1 MSIINDLNK
10 LGDESYGDLQA
21 KGQEQLQKVQ
31 HQGYNPFD
39 DFGEA
44 VTEWIA
50 AINKAGQKLAVAA
63 GEAYKTGNFDAIDDM
78 SLPDVDAPSPSPAQ
92 EKVAQALQDA
102 VDDARYVATKD
113 PLTLIGDV
121 AGAASPWIP
130 LAVQV
135 PIMVHEM
142 QKAQEIENAPEMSD
156 QAKASLLPMLAGTV
170 AASVTHGVGG
180 LLSKAAPK
188 VSKVMTTPF
197 VGSGIAAGTVLAMD
211 ENVRN
216 YAAEHPARFA
226 VSQFLTDTAIGAKK
240 LAKADWSAKT
250 NPVTDAEIVS
260 EKTNPATE
268 PLADKTK
275 VKETNKK
282 LATSKSERRRERNRR
297 RRRQRKQRQENVWD
311 VDNDYE
317 EMVSPAQV
325 TNREPQTIVE
335 KAYPEQ
341 MPEQQMQQDAIA
353 NQLAKDH
360 LEARQTP
367 EIMQGAHGDKLEY
380 SKDNLYPHPVSA
392 EDIWE
397 TAKAMFPIRPGRLD
411 LADSDRTL
419 GYFMPHGKGIRIRGF
434 RAWSVICHE
443 IGHGLSD
450 KFGWGKD
457 TAVQK
462 ELYDGA
468 TSIWQHG
475 EYGNRYAPENYATYV
490 EEGRAAFMNEYC
502 VNPEMAKKHFP
513 LAYAEFE
520 KAIASDRFY
529 QAQMNLLGQ
538 QVRRWGS
545 QSDFSKAAGM
555 FHWADKTLGKK
566 IDKLVGT
573 WTATKKHF
581 AWEYAD
587 LDESIRAYEDN
598 QGVKIAMEND
608 PAVLA
613 QYAKQAGNDTVGC
626 LLNGNNL
633 GTRAAVK
640 MMQTKFNIA
649 LNNVV
654 ATDILKPLDAQGKR
668 GAKLQ
673 KWLKETEY
681 RDFYDAWNTYQVAK
695 HELEVM
701 TTGRKT
707 THTYAECK
715 KIIAKAEELPEMKLA
730 SDLWK
735 QWNENVLRIAVAG
748 QILPREVANKF
759 LKEYPEYI
767 PMTRSFEIEG
777 TSDFLA
783 SHKAMTVEG
792 SERIIKDPLV
802 QAVKN
807 MQSIVTKVERN
818 RVGLALADLAKGEK
832 GHFLMMPVKD
842 GKYKHVSQIIT
853 VYEEGHPKYYQ
864 CMMKGLYEAMTSEDG
879 NMSASKLDIIEKI
892 SHGAATAL
900 RIGSTSTP
908 MFATANLCK
917 DILEA
922 TIMNADGRNIS
933 HIPLVAPMKIFWQG
947 LQMLNADNALGKLI
961 IRNQRERALL
971 RQYKRE
977 FKSNGV
983 TMTTR
988 LGSIQEINKD
998 FRKIVD
1004 PKISNAALDKAL
1016 YPIRMLWHW
1025 NVMFGEAAEQLPR
1038 MALYRRAKGR
1048 GASMIEA
1055 AMVASDS
1062 TLNFAKSGTT
1072 VKILNRHTPFFNAAF
1087 QGTLKTAR
1095 ELSKNPLSVGL
1106 AMAEHVLF
1114 PTLLLWYWNKDEDW
1128 YKDMPME
1135 MKNKAWYIK
1144 IGDTIYDY
1152 PKTTFIGQLAGSIPE
1167 RLLDVMSE
1175 GEDKQVIADAVY
1187 KLIKDLAPS
1196 GAPPIIEKFYEWQTN
1211 HSMYRNRPLVDQRL
1225 EKLSPK
1231 NQYNQYTSMVARG
1244 IGQATNLSPIK
1255 IDNTIY
1261 GLTGSMGYAFM
1272 NAVDMVARDNI
1283 TPSKKWTEYTR
1294 FTYTEGTGTSRSKD
1308 VFFGGLDKLETQ
1320 YADASFEGRKP
1331 KVDKELKGMRKAR
1344 ADAMKVS
1351 KAIRELYADKTMDAD
1366 TKRAKL
1372 DELNKKQNSIFRT
1385 ANKKY
1390 LNYKYIQSPE

>member
-1 MSIINDLNK
+1 MSIIDDLNK

-39 DFGEA
+39 DFGKA

-50 AINKAGQKLAVAA
+50 DINKSGQKLAVAA
-63 GEAYKTGNFDAIDDM
+63 GEAYKAGNFDAIDDM

-135 PIMVHEM
+135 PIMMHEM

-268 PLADKTK
+268 PVADKTK
-275 VKETNKK
+275 VEETNKK
-282 LATSKSERRRERNRR
+282 LGAPTKEKNKRKRKH
-297 RRRQRKQRQENVWD
+297 RKQHRENVWD

-317 EMVSPAQV
+317 EMVTPAQV
-325 TNREPQTIVE
+325 TKREPKTTAE

-457 TAVQK
+457 TAIQK
-462 ELYDGA
+462 ELYEGA

-555 FHWADKTLGKK
+555 FHWADKELGKR
-566 IDKLVGT
+566 IDKLIGT

-668 GAKLQ
+668 GAELQ
-673 KWLKETEY
+673 KWLAETEY
-681 RDFYDAWNTYQVAK
+681 KDMYEAFNTYQTAK

-701 TTGRKT
+701 STGRKT
-707 THTYAECK
+707 THTLEECN
-715 KIIAKAEELPEMKLA
+715 KIIAKAEELPEMKVA
-730 SDLWK
+730 SNLWK

-748 QILPREVANKF
+748 QIIPAKVANTF
-759 LKEYPEYI
+759 LKKYPEYI
-767 PMTRSFEIEG
+767 PMSRSFEIEG
-777 TSDFLA
+777 TSDFFA

-818 RVGLALADLAKGEK
+818 RVGLALADLAKGEN

-842 GKYKHVSQIIT
+842 GKYKHASQIIT
-853 VYEEGHPKYYQ
+853 VYEDGHPKYYQ

-922 TIMNADGRNIS
+922 TIMNADGRSAS

-947 LQMLNADNALGKLI
+947 LQMLNSDNAFGKLI
-961 IRNQRERALL
+961 IRNNRERALL

-977 FKSNGV
+977 FRSNGV
-983 TMTTR
+983 TMSTR
-988 LGSIQEINKD
+988 LGSIAEINKD
-998 FRKIVD
+998 FRKIVA
-1004 PKISNAALDKAL
+1004 PNISDSVLDKIL
-1016 YPIRMLWHW
+1016 YPIKVLWNW
-1025 NVMFGEAAEQLPR
+1025 NIAYGEAMEQLPR

-1072 VKILNRHTPFFNAAF
+1072 VKTLNRHTPFLNAAF

-1152 PKTTFIGQLAGSIPE
+1152 PKPPFIGQLSGSIPE

-1261 GLTGSMGYAFM
+1261 GLTGSMGYTFM

-1390 LNYKYIQSPE
+1390 LNYKYIQSPEDDV

>member
-1 MSIINDLNK
+1 MAKFDMYDAWHKMDDDYVS
-10 LGDESYGDLQA
+10 GVDLQA
-21 KGQEQLQKVQ
+21 KGQEQLSNTKV
-31 HQGYNPFD
+31 NPLHD
-39 DFGEA
+39 LAES
-44 VTEWIA
+44 VTEWIEDME
-50 AINKAGQKLAVAA
+50 KAGQKLAVAA

-78 SLPDVDAPSPSPAQ
+78 ALPDVDASSPSPAQ
-92 EKVAQALQDA
+92 EKVAQGLQDA
-102 VDDARYVATKD
+102 VDDARYTATKD

-121 AGAASPWIP
+121 AGAANPWIP

-156 QAKASLLPMLAGTV
+156 QAKASLLPMMAGTV

-211 ENVRN
+211 ENVRK
-216 YAAEHPARFA
+216 YAEEHPARFA
-226 VSQFLTDTAIGAKK
+226 VSQFLTDAAIGTKK
-240 LAKADWSAKT
+240 LVKADWSAKT
-250 NPVTDAEIVS
+250 TPITDAEIVS

-275 VKETNKK
+275 VEETNKK
-282 LATSKSERRRERNRR
+282 LGSPTKEKNKRKRKH
-297 RRRQRKQRQENVWD
+297 RKQHRENVWD

-317 EMVSPAQV
+317 EMVTPAQV
-325 TNREPQTIVE
+325 TKREPKTTAE

-353 NQLAKDH
+353 NQLAKEH
-360 LEARQTP
+360 LEAKQTP

-419 GYFMPHGKGIRIRGF
+419 GYFMPQGKGIRIRGF

-457 TAVQK
+457 TAIQK

-468 TSIWQHG
+468 TSIWQRG
-475 EYGNRYAPENYATYV
+475 EYGNKYAPENYATYV

-513 LAYAEFE
+513 LAYTEFE

-555 FHWADKTLGKK
+555 FHWADKKLGKR
-566 IDKLVGT
+566 IDKLIGT
-573 WTATKKHF
+573 WTATKKRF

-668 GAKLQ
+668 GAELQ

-681 RDFYDAWNTYQVAK
+681 KDFYEAFNTYQTAK

-701 TTGRKT
+701 AIGRKT
-707 THTYAECK
+707 THTLEECN
-715 KIIAKAEELPEMKLA
+715 KIIAKAEELPEMKVA
-730 SDLWK
+730 SNLWK

-748 QILPREVANKF
+748 QIIPAKVANTF
-759 LKEYPEYI
+759 LKKYPEYI
-767 PMTRSFEIEG
+767 PMSRSFEIEG
-777 TSDFLA
+777 TSDFFA

-792 SERIIKDPLV
+792 SERIIKDPMV
-802 QAVKN
+802 QAMKN
-807 MQSIVTKVERN
+807 MQSIVFKVERN
-818 RVGLALADLAKGEK
+818 RVGLALADLAKRDS
-832 GHFLMMPVKD
+832 GHFLMMPVAE
-842 GKYKHVSQIIT
+842 GKYKHATQIIT
-853 VYEEGHPKYYQ
+853 VYEKGKPKYYQ
-864 CMMKGLYEAMTSEDG
+864 CMMKGLYEAMTSKGG
-879 NMSASKLDIIEKI
+879 NMSATKLSIIDHI
-892 SHGAATAL
+892 SRGTATGL
-900 RIGSTSTP
+900 RVGSTATVAFS
-908 MFATANLCK
+908 TANLLK

-922 TIMNADGRNIS
+922 TIMNADGRS
-933 HIPLVAPMKIFWQG
+933 ASYIPLVAPMKIFWQG
-947 LQMLNADNALGKLI
+947 LQMLNSDNAFGKLI
-961 IRNQRERALL
+961 IRNNRERALL

-977 FKSNGV
+977 FRTNGI

-988 LGSIQEINKD
+988 LGSIQEINRD

-1004 PKISNAALDKAL
+1004 PSISDATLNKAL
-1016 YPIRMLWHW
+1016 SPVSTLWNWSMLF
-1025 NVMFGEAAEQLPR
+1025 NEAMEQLPR

-1048 GASMIEA
+1048 GASLIEA
-1055 AMVASDS
+1055 TMVASDG
-1062 TLNFAKSGTT
+1062 TLNFMQSGTAI
-1072 VKILNRHTPFFNAAF
+1072 KELNSHIPFLNAQM
-1087 QGTLKTAR
+1087 QGTLKVAR

-1106 AMAEHVLF
+1106 ALAEHVLF
-1114 PTLLLWYWNKDEDW
+1114 PTLVLWYWNKDEDW

-1152 PKTTFIGQLAGSIPE
+1152 PKPQFIGQLAGSIPE
-1167 RLLDVMSE
+1167 RLLDVMAE
-1175 GEDKQVIADAVY
+1175 GDNKQVIADAVY
-1187 KLIKDLAPS
+1187 KLIQDLAPF
-1196 GAPPIIEKFYEWQTN
+1196 GAPPIIEKFYEWQAN
-1211 HSMYRNRPLVDQRL
+1211 YSMYRKRPLVDQRL

-1261 GLTGSMGYAFM
+1261 GLTGSMGYTFM
-1272 NAVDMVARDNI
+1272 GAVDMIAKDDI
-1283 TPSKKWTEYTR
+1283 APSKKWTEYSR
-1294 FTYTEGTGTSRSKD
+1294 FTYTEGTGKSRSKD
-1308 VFFGGLDKLETQ
+1308 VFFNGLDKLETK
-1320 YADASFEGRKP
+1320 YADASFEGKKA
-1331 KVDKELKGMRKAR
+1331 KVSKELKGMRKAK

-1351 KAIRELYADKTMDAD
+1351 KAIRELYADKKMDAD
-1366 TKRAKL
+1366 TKRIKL

>member
-1 MSIINDLNK
+1 MSIIDDLNK

-50 AINKAGQKLAVAA
+50 DINKSGQKLAVAA

-135 PIMVHEM
+135 PIMLHEM

-156 QAKASLLPMLAGTV
+156 QTKASLLPMLAGTV

-275 VKETNKK
+275 VDETNKK
-282 LATSKSERRRERNRR
+282 LGSPK
-297 RRRQRKQRQENVWD
+297 NVRD

-317 EMVSPAQV
+317 EMVTPAQV
-325 TNREPQTIVE
+325 TKREPKTTVE

-367 EIMQGAHGDKLEY
+367 EIMQGAYGDKLEY
-380 SKDNLYPHPVSA
+380 SKDNLYPHPVSV

-419 GYFMPHGKGIRIRGF
+419 GYFMPQGKGIRIRGF

-475 EYGNRYAPENYATYV
+475 EYGNKHAPENYATYV

-555 FHWADKTLGKK
+555 FHWADKALGKI
-566 IDKLVGT
+566 IDKLIGT

-598 QGVKIAMEND
+598 QGVKIAMENN

-640 MMQTKFNIA
+640 MLQTKFNIA

-654 ATDILKPLDAQGKR
+654 ATDILKPLDALGKR
-668 GAKLQ
+668 GAELQ

-681 RDFYDAWNTYQVAK
+681 RDFYEAWNTYQVAK

-842 GKYKHVSQIIT
+842 GKHKHVSQIIT

-922 TIMNADGRNIS
+922 TIMNADGRSAS

-947 LQMLNADNALGKLI
+947 LQMLTSDNAFGKLI
-961 IRNQRERALL
+961 IRNNRERALL

-977 FKSNGV
+977 FRSNGV
-983 TMTTR
+983 TMSTR
-988 LGSIQEINKD
+988 LGSIAEINKD
-998 FRKIVD
+998 FRKTVD
-1004 PKISNAALDKAL
+1004 PNISDSALDKIL
-1016 YPIRMLWHW
+1016 YPIKVLWNW
-1025 NVMFGEAAEQLPR
+1025 NVAYGEAMEQLPR

-1072 VKILNRHTPFFNAAF
+1072 VQILNRHTPFFNAAF

-1135 MKNKAWYIK
+1135 MKNKAWHIK

-1152 PKTTFIGQLAGSIPE
+1152 PKPAFIGQLAGSIPE
-1167 RLLDVMSE
+1167 RLLDVMAE

-1261 GLTGSMGYAFM
+1261 GLTGSMGYTFM

-1390 LNYKYIQSPE
+1390 LNYKYIQVPK

>member
-1 MSIINDLNK
+1 MAKFDMYDAWHKMDDDYVS
-10 LGDESYGDLQA
+10 GVDLQA
-21 KGQEQLQKVQ
+21 KGQEQLSNTKV
-31 HQGYNPFD
+31 NPLHD
-39 DFGEA
+39 LAEG
-44 VTEWIA
+44 VTEWIEDMD
-50 AINKAGQKLAVAA
+50 KAGQKLAVAA

-78 SLPDVDAPSPSPAQ
+78 ALPDVDASSPSPAQ

-113 PLTLIGDV
+113 PLTLIGDG

-135 PIMVHEM
+135 PIMLHEM

-250 NPVTDAEIVS
+250 NPVTNAEIVS

-268 PLADKTK
+268 VMTDKTK
-275 VKETNKK
+275 VDETNKK
-282 LATSKSERRRERNRR
+282 LGSSTKEKNKRK
-297 RRRQRKQRQENVWD
+297 RKQHRENVWD
-311 VDNDYE
+311 VDTDYE
-317 EMVSPAQV
+317 EMVTPAQV
-325 TNREPQTIVE
+325 TKREPKTTAE

-360 LEARQTP
+360 LEACQTP

-468 TSIWQHG
+468 TSIWQNG
-475 EYGNRYAPENYATYV
+475 EYGNKYAPENYATYV

-520 KAIASDRFY
+520 NAIASDRFY

-538 QVRRWGS
+538 QMRRWGS

-555 FHWADKTLGKK
+555 FHWADKKLGKR
-566 IDKLVGT
+566 IDKLIGT

-598 QGVKIAMEND
+598 QGVKIAIEND

-668 GAKLQ
+668 GVELQ
-673 KWLKETEY
+673 KWLKDTEY

-807 MQSIVTKVERN
+807 MQSIVTKVARN

-832 GHFLMMPVKD
+832 GHFLMIPVKD

-892 SHGAATAL
+892 SHSAATAL
-900 RIGSTSTP
+900 RIGSTTTP

-922 TIMNADGRNIS
+922 TIMNADGRS
-933 HIPLVAPMKIFWQG
+933 ASYIPLVAPMKIFWQG
-947 LQMLNADNALGKLI
+947 LQMLNSDNAFGKLI
-961 IRNQRERALL
+961 IRNNRERALL

-977 FKSNGV
+977 FRSNGV
-983 TMTTR
+983 TMSTR
-988 LGSIQEINKD
+988 LGSIAEINKD
-998 FRKIVD
+998 FRKTVD
-1004 PKISNAALDKAL
+1004 PNISDSVLDKIL
-1016 YPIRMLWHW
+1016 YPIKVLWNW
-1025 NVMFGEAAEQLPR
+1025 NLAYGEAMEQLPR

-1072 VKILNRHTPFFNAAF
+1072 VKILNRHTPFLNAAF

-1114 PTLLLWYWNKDEDW
+1114 PTLLLWWWNKDEDW

-1152 PKTTFIGQLAGSIPE
+1152 PKPAFIGQLAGSIPE
-1167 RLLDVMSE
+1167 RLLDVMAE

-1231 NQYNQYTSMVARG
+1231 NQYNQYTSMVAHG

-1261 GLTGSMGYAFM
+1261 GLTGSMGYTFM
-1272 NAVDMVARDNI
+1272 NAVDMVARGNI

-1320 YADASFEGRKP
+1320 YADASFEGRKS

-1390 LNYKYIQSPE
+1390 LNYKYIQAPE

>member
-1 MSIINDLNK
+1 MLTMEEMNRDASTILAMDNEGIIPENSRTPEQKQMFNPLHDLTSWVEEWK
-10 LGDESYGDLQA
+10 DDLVQR
-21 KGQEQLQKVQ
+21 GQ
-31 HQGYNPFD
+31 D
-39 DFGEA
+39 
-44 VTEWIA
+44 IS
-50 AINKAGQKLAVAA
+50 NKAAA
-63 GEAYKTGNFDAIDDM
+63 AYEAGVLPDSIDDM
-78 SLPDVDAPSPSPAQ
+78 ALPQQDMSPLQ
-92 EKVAQALQDA
+92 ENVALALQDA
-102 VDDARYVATKD
+102 VDDARFAATKQ
-113 PLTLIGDV
+113 PLSFTGDV
-121 AGAASPWIP
+121 AGAFVSPWIP
-130 LAVQV
+130 LAVQGA
-135 PIMVHEM
+135 IMTKELQM
-142 QKAQEIENAPEMSD
+142 AQRSQNAPAMSD
-156 QAKASLLPMLAGTV
+156 QAKEALAPMLLGS
-170 AASVTHGVGG
+170 AAAALTHGGG
-180 LLSKAAPK
+180 SFLKNVAPRA
-188 VSKVMTTPF
+188 SKVLTTPF
-197 VGSGIAAGTVLAMD
+197 VGSGVAVGATMAYDDNIA
-211 ENVRN
+211 N
-216 YAAEHPARFA
+216 YAKEHPQRFA
-226 VSQFLTDTAIGAKK
+226 VQSFTMDAALGAKK
-240 LAKADWSAKT
+240 LAKMDWSSKT
-250 NPVTDAEIVS
+250 NPVTDAELVA
-260 EKTNPATE
+260 EKTNPVTE
-268 PLADKTK
+268 PMANKAK
-275 VKETNKK
+275 IEETNKK
-282 LATSKSERRRERNRR
+282 LGSPKANDRNKRKR
-297 RRRQRKQRQENVWD
+297 KHRKQHRANVWD
-311 VDNDYE
+311 VDGDYE
-317 EMVSPAQV
+317 EMVTPAQV
-325 TNREPQTIVE
+325 TKREPTTTAE

-341 MPEQQMQQDAIA
+341 MPEHQMQQDAIA
-353 NQLAKDH
+353 NRLAKEH
-360 LEARQTP
+360 LEAWQTP

-380 SKDNLYPHPVSA
+380 SKENLYPYPVSA

-397 TAKAMFPIRPGRLD
+397 TAKAMFPIRPNRLD
-411 LADSDRTL
+411 LADGDNTL

-450 KFGWGKD
+450 KFGWGTDAK
-457 TAVQK
+457 VQK

-468 TSIWQHG
+468 TSIWKHG
-475 EYGNRYAPENYATYV
+475 EYGDKTAPSNYKTYV

-502 VNPEMAKKHFP
+502 VNPEAAKKHFP

-555 FHWADKTLGKK
+555 FHWADKELGKK

-573 WTATKKHF
+573 WTATKKRF
-581 AWEYAD
+581 AWEFAD
-587 LDESIRAYEDN
+587 LDESIRAYEAN
-598 QGVKIAMEND
+598 QGVKVAMEND

-633 GTRAAVK
+633 GTRAAIK

-649 LNNVV
+649 LNNVT
-654 ATDILKPLDAQGKR
+654 ATDILKPFNVAGKR
-668 GAKLQ
+668 AAELQ
-673 KWLKETEY
+673 QWLKDTEY
-681 RDFYDAWNTYQVAK
+681 KDFYEAWNTYQVAK

-701 TTGRKT
+701 ATGRKT
-707 THTYAECK
+707 THTFEECK

-748 QILPREVANKF
+748 QIIPREVANKF

-777 TSDFLA
+777 TSDFFA

-792 SERIIKDPLV
+792 SERIIKDPMV
-802 QAVKN
+802 QAMKN
-807 MQSIVTKVERN
+807 MQSIVFKVERN
-818 RVGLALADLAKGEK
+818 RVGLALADLAKGEN
-832 GHFLMMPVKD
+832 GHFLMMPVKE
-842 GKYKHVSQIIT
+842 GKYKRASQIIT
-853 VYEEGHPKYYQ
+853 VYEKGQPKYYQ
-864 CMMKGLYEAMTSEDG
+864 CMMRGLYEAMTSEDG
-879 NMSASKLDIIEKI
+879 NISASKLSILEKI
-892 SHGAATAL
+892 SHGAATGL
-900 RIGSTSTP
+900 RIGATGTP
-908 MFATANLCK
+908 MFAVSNLCK

-922 TIMNADGRNIS
+922 TIMNADGRSAS

-961 IRNQRERALL
+961 IHNQRERALL

-988 LGSIQEINKD
+988 LGSIADINKD

-1004 PKISNAALDKAL
+1004 PTISNSTLDKAL
-1016 YPIRMLWHW
+1016 YPIKMLWHW

-1048 GASMIEA
+1048 GASTLEA

-1062 TLNFAKSGTT
+1062 TLNFAKSGTA
-1072 VKILNRHTPFFNAAF
+1072 VKAINRHIPFANAAI
-1087 QGTLKTAR
+1087 QGTLKAAR

-1106 AMAEHVLF
+1106 AMAEHILF
-1114 PTLLLWYWNKDEDW
+1114 PSLVLWYWNKDEDW

-1152 PKTTFIGQLAGSIPE
+1152 PKPQFIGQLAASIPE
-1167 RLLDVMSE
+1167 RILDVMSE
-1175 GEDKQVIADAVY
+1175 GEDKQAIAAAVY

-1231 NQYNQYTSMVARG
+1231 NQYNQYTSTVARG
-1244 IGQATNLSPIK
+1244 IGQITNLSPIK

-1272 NAVDMVARDNI
+1272 GAVDMIAKDDI
-1283 TPSKKWTEYTR
+1283 TPSKKWTKYTR

-1308 VFFGGLDKLETQ
+1308 VFFDGLDKLETQ

-1331 KVDKELKGMRKAR
+1331 KVAKELKGMRKAK

-1351 KAIRELYADKTMDAD
+1351 KAIRELYADKNMDAD

-1390 LNYKYIQSPE
+1390 LNYKYIQAPK